1 MFGIDNTLID
11 ISGLAGL
18 PYSEVMTGS
27 LEAPPIESVV
37 SVATTAKEKDI
48 AVLILTTRPERYR
61 EETEELLK
69 KFDIHTDLI
78 WMRIEA
84 DKDSEVEYKRK
95 SLESLRSNYTIL
107 NVFEDNE
114 DVVEMLV
121 REGYSYVHVV

>member
-37 SVATTAKEKDI
+37 NVATTAKEKDI

-95 SLESLRSNYTIL
+95 SLESLCSNYTIL

>member
-37 SVATTAKEKDI
+37 NVATTAKEKDI

-61 EETEELLK
+61 EETVELLK
-69 KFDIHTDLI
+69 KFDIHPDLI

-84 DKDSEVEYKRK
+84 DKDSEVEYKSK

-114 DVVEMLV
+114 DVVGMLV